1 MVQLDLTY
9 LSIYFVINNLLKSYW
24 IIYADDVTSGTKTIE
39 QGKEFYKKTKLTL
52 SKANYN
58 LRKWVTNDS
67 KFQVFLGQLKR
78 LGA

>member
-1 MVQLDLTY
+1 MIKFWKNMNRIKQLKGFD
-9 LSIYFVINNLLKSYW
+9 W
-24 IIYADDVTSGTKTIE
+24 
-39 QGKEFYKKTKLTL
+39 KKTKLTL
-52 SKANYN
+52 SKANFN